1 MSDKTILFSGL
12 PNSGKTTFIA
22 ALWYYLFYSTGK
34 AEYSFDT
41 LENSEQE
48 YLNAISLKWAS
59 CEDVI
64 RTNPTK
70 LEDISIRI
78 RNNSSGEKM
87 MLNVPDINGE
97 RFNTQFEFRQWEEDF
112 ESLIKNSHGLIL
124 FVDPRDAKNK
134 PRLIY
139 QENQYYRMFG
149 DEKPKNV
156 APAVEWTE
164 KLAPSQVK
172 LVDFL
177 QMLDYHK
184 PGTIERIAIL
194 ISCWDVVKNE
204 TDPKNWAKT
213 HVPLLYQY
221 LTANKGL
228 FESKFYGISS
238 QGGNY
243 ENDRAKL
250 QQMEPLERILVTD
263 GEITSKNIL
272 SPILWLT
279 DEH

>member
-1 MSDKTILFSGL
+1 MSDKIILFSGL

-22 ALWYYLFYSTGK
+22 ALWYYLFYSSGNT
-34 AEYSFDT
+34 EYTFDT

-59 CEDVI
+59 CEDVV
-64 RTNPTK
+64 RTNPTR

-78 RNNSSGEKM
+78 KNNSSNERM
-87 MLNVPDINGE
+87 LLNVPDINGE
-97 RFNTQFEFRQWEEDF
+97 RFNSQFEFRQWEEDF
-112 ESLIKNSHGLIL
+112 ENVIDNCHGLLL

-139 QENQYYRMFG
+139 HENQYYRMFG
-149 DEKPKNV
+149 DDKPKNE
-156 APAVEWTE
+156 APVTEWTE

-184 PGTIERIAIL
+184 PGTIKRIAII

-204 TDPKNWAKT
+204 TDPQHWAKT

-221 LTANKGL
+221 LTANHGL
-228 FESKFYGISS
+228 FEIKFFGISS

-243 ENDRAKL
+243 ENDKAKL
-250 QQMEPLERILVTD
+250 QQMEPLDRIQVTD
-263 GEITSKNIL
+263 GVTKSNNIL
-272 SPILWLT
+272 GPILWLT

>member
-1 MSDKTILFSGL
+1 MNNKTILFSGL

-22 ALWYYLFYSTGK
+22 ALWYYLFYSSGQ

-70 LEDISIRI
+70 LEDISISI
-78 RNNSSGEKM
+78 KKNGTDDKL

-97 RFNTQFEFRQWEEDF
+97 RFNGQFEFRQWEQDF
-112 ESLIKNSHGLIL
+112 ENVIEASDGLLL
-124 FVDPRDAKNK
+124 FVDPRDLKNK
-134 PRLIY
+134 PRLIFH
-139 QENQYYRMFG
+139 ESHYYRMFG
-149 DEKPKNV
+149 DEKPKSDKSV
-156 APAVEWTE
+156 AEWTE

-184 PGTIERIAIL
+184 PRTIKRIAVL

-204 TDPKNWAKT
+204 KDPSNWAKL

-221 LTANKGL
+221 LTTNDNL
-228 FESKFYGISS
+228 FEVKFFGISS

-243 ENDRAKL
+243 ENDREML
-250 QQMEPLERILVTD
+250 QQMEPLERIQVTD
-263 GEITSKNIL
+263 GVNKSKNIL

-279 DEH
+279 DEY